1 MLTTKTRRV
10 GVFIDV
16 QNMYYSARNLFD
28 RKVNF
33 ANIVKDTVG
42 DANLVRALAYTIS
55 TKGGEEEPF
64 FEALRKSGIEVISKE
79 LLEYAGGNKKGDWDV
94 GVTIDIVRSLDMLDV
109 VVLVSGDGDFVPLGE
124 YVKSRGRVFHVASF
138 RESTSTSLVDAADV
152 YTNLSDSKRKFLI
165 TSGARSTSSRTAKTP
180 AKSTASSAR
189 TTTTTSRTTA
199 SSARSTG
206 SRATKPAARTAKT
219 ATTRGRA
226 ASKPAPVKGT
236 ATRNTIQR
244 TSSAYKKPY
253 PDDAPKNQKR
263 SSGPSFFE
271 ESTTS
276 NDTDDINESRSRRLT
291 F

>member
-33 ANIVKDTVG
+33 AGIVKETVG
-42 DANLVRALAYTIS
+42 DAALIRALAYTIS

-64 FEALRKSGIEVISKE
+64 FEALRKAGIEVISKE

-109 VVLVSGDGDFVPLGE
+109 IVLVSGDGDFVPLGE

-138 RESTSTSLVDAADV
+138 RESTSTSLVDASDV
-152 YTNLSDSKRKFLI
+152 YTNLSDNKRKFLI
-165 TSGARSTSSRTAKTP
+165 GTAARSTRSTAKAP
-180 AKSTASSAR
+180 AKNTMVGAQNVAASE
-189 TTTTTSRTTA
+189 
-199 SSARSTG
+199 
-206 SRATKPAARTAKT
+206 TKPASHEVNTPTHTAKT
-219 ATTRGRA
+219 ASTRGRS
-226 ASKPAPVKGT
+226 ASKSAPVQGS
-236 ATRNTIQR
+236 ATRNIIQR

-253 PDDAPKNQKR
+253 PDDAPKPQE
-263 SSGPSFFE
+263 SGTVPSFFE
-271 ESTTS
+271 ETTNS
-276 NDTDDINESRSRRLT
+276 DDADNINESRSRRLS